1 MTKTVAITGVNSYF
15 AATLLPRLEADPDVG
30 TIIGIDINPAAP
42 RLNAFTK
49 LRFCREDI
57 RSENLAA
64 CLTNA
69 DTVYHMAF
77 IVCEIRDKKKT
88 RDININGTRNV
99 LAACRTAKVRKLIYT
114 SSATV
119 YGSHPDTPVGL
130 TENCP
135 LCKNPGSY
143 YNSSKIEG
151 EQMLA
156 RFAEENPD
164 LVVTVLRAGL
174 LLGPQADNMFTR
186 LFALPISALP
196 MGSLAHNQY
205 IHEDDLAEALYL
217 AFAKDL
223 PGFYNVAADD
233 AMAIRKA
240 YRRAGVAILRVPFWL
255 LRPLATMGFYIGL
268 FPAGGGW
275 VSLCRHTI
283 FMNCDKFKTAAGW
296 GPRYTSEQTFE
307 GFLEA
312 RGKIKEI

>member
-1 MTKTVAITGVNSYF
+1 MI
-15 AATLLPRLEADPDVG
+15 
-30 TIIGIDINPAAP
+30 
-42 RLNAFTK
+42 
-49 LRFCREDI
+49 
-57 RSENLAA
+57 
-64 CLTNA
+64 
-69 DTVYHMAF
+69 
-77 IVCEIRDKKKT
+77 
-88 RDININGTRNV
+88 
-99 LAACRTAKVRKLIYT
+99 
-114 SSATV
+114 
-119 YGSHPDTPVGL
+119 
-130 TENCP
+130 
-135 LCKNPGSY
+135 
-143 YNSSKIEG
+143 
-151 EQMLA
+151 A

-186 LFALPISALP
+186 LFALQISALP

-240 YRRAGVAILRVPFWL
+240 FRRAGVAILRVPFWL
-255 LRPLATMGFYIGL
+255 LRPLAAMGFYIGL

-296 GPRYTSEQTFE
+296 DPKYTSEQTFE

-312 RGKIKEI
+312 RKKQGDT